1 MSSTTPLTDAI
12 NALITY
18 SNEITGAS
26 DATLSD
32 AVESLAAGYGGTEH
46 EGEEWTEKTIT
57 TAATNTAGCIN
68 ILFPNRQ
75 PYHYY
80 VAQLVKKNRDNY
92 AANQLIQYTCVTDSS
107 QNASTG
113 CGTRWRDNALSSY
126 ASVASYYD
134 AVVEVGDIYLVSQT
148 AYTIGD
154 T

>member
-18 SNEITGAS
+18 SNEITGAD

-32 AVESLAAGYGGTEH
+32 AVESLAAGYEGAEHGG
-46 EGEEWTEKTIT
+46 EGWTEITIT
-57 TAATNTAGCIN
+57 TAATNTAECIN

-80 VAQLVKKNRDNY
+80 VAQLVKKSRDNY
-92 AANQLIQYTCVTDSS
+92 AANQLIQYTCGTDSS
-107 QNASTG
+107 QNDATG
-113 CGTRWRDNALSSY
+113 GGTRWRNNAFSSY
-126 ASVASYYD
+126 ASEGSSYE
-134 AVVEVGDIYLVSQT
+134 AVVEVGDVYLVSQI
-148 AYTIGD
+148 AYTISD